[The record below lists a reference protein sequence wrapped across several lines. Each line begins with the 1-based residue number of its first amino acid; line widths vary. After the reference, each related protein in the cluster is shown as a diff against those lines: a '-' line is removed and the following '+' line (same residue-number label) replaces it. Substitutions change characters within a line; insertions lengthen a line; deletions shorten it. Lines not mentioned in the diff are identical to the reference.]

1 MARPT
6 PLPGSAIL
14 ITGASTGIGQACA
27 LRLDR
32 MGFHVFAGVR
42 SAAAAEALSRK
53 ASLRL
58 VPIQL
63 DITDQPSIDAA
74 CYTIASVVRETGLAG
89 LVNNAG
95 IAVGGPL
102 EVLPISDLRRQ
113 LEVNVSGQIA
123 VTQAFLPLIRQDK
136 GRIVMIGS
144 ISGRLALPLLGPYS
158 ASKFALEALTSALRM
173 ELHPWG
179 IHVAMIEPAGIATPI
194 WRKSLAAAE
203 RTMESLPQSA
213 FDLYGPLIS
222 TQRQRVEQSDRNS
235 IPTKYV
241 VWAVVHALT
250 SPRPKT
256 RYLIGRRAKLGELLR
271 LFPDGLRERLILRQL
286 NR

>member
-1 MARPT
+1 MTRPT

-14 ITGASTGIGQACA
+14 ITGASTGIGLACA

-42 SAAAAEALSRK
+42 SMAAAEALSRK

-74 CYTIASVVRETGLAG
+74 CYTISSLVRETGLSG

-102 EVLPISDLRRQ
+102 EVLPIGDLRRQ

-123 VTQAFLPLIRQDK
+123 VTQAFLPL
-136 GRIVMIGS
+136 
-144 ISGRLALPLLGPYS
+144 
-158 ASKFALEALTSALRM
+158 
-173 ELHPWG
+173 
-179 IHVAMIEPAGIATPI
+179 
-194 WRKSLAAAE
+194 
-203 RTMESLPQSA
+203 
-213 FDLYGPLIS
+213 
-222 TQRQRVEQSDRNS
+222 
-235 IPTKYV
+235 
-241 VWAVVHALT
+241 
-250 SPRPKT
+250 
-256 RYLIGRRAKLGELLR
+256 
-271 LFPDGLRERLILRQL
+271 
-286 NR
+286 